1 MRRLLIG
8 LILLLIVPYG
18 LNARRF
24 TKPVAINRFNNILVV
39 CLVVEDDGSCNKMMV
54 RYDSY
59 FYFSGPMNSAPSLK
73 IELKNGDCFDLEG
86 TVFKEKI
93 LPPRIEEEVI
103 LSDETTTMFDEMSH
117 AFSYAYF
124 DIDETLL
131 RELSM
136 VKTIRV
142 TCSGG
147 VFKLRCLNRKNL
159 KSLLTTY
166 LELKNAA

>member
-24 TKPVAINRFNNILVV
+24 TKPVAINRFNSILVV

-54 RYDSY
+54 RYDS
-59 FYFSGPMNSAPSLK
+59 YFSGPMNSAPSLK

-103 LSDETTTMFDEMSH
+103 SSDETTTIFDEMSH
-117 AFSYAYF
+117 AISYAFF

>member
-1 MRRLLIG
+1 MRRFLIG

-24 TKPVAINRFNNILVV
+24 TKPVAINWFNNVLVV

-54 RYDSY
+54 RYDS
-59 FYFSGPMNSAPSLK
+59 YFSGPMNSAPSLK

-86 TVFKEKI
+86 TVLKEKI

-103 LSDETTTMFDEMSH
+103 FSDETTTMFDEMSH
-117 AFSYAYF
+117 AFSYAFF

-147 VFKLRCLNRKNL
+147 VFKLRGLNRKNL

>member
-8 LILLLIVPYG
+8 LILLLILPYG

-59 FYFSGPMNSAPSLK
+59 FSGPMNSAPSLK

-93 LPPRIEEEVI
+93 LPPRIEKEVI
-103 LSDETTTMFDEMSH
+103 HSDETTTMFDEMSH
-117 AFSYAYF
+117 AFSYAFF

>member
-54 RYDSY
+54 RYDS
-59 FYFSGPMNSAPSLK
+59 YFSGPMNSAPSLK